1 MHTIASPDRG
11 ESQGAAVNFSVE
23 YLIRF
28 QHCDP
33 AGIVFYPRYYE
44 MLNQVVEDWFAEGL
58 HWSFADMARERSE
71 GIPLVHARCDFLE
84 ASQIGERLTFTLE
97 LARIG
102 TKSFNVTITA
112 TCAGTTRLRAE
123 LVLAYVRTTDRMRAI
138 PLPDELRA
146 RMQPYLQK

>member
-1 MHTIASPDRG
+1 M
-11 ESQGAAVNFSVE
+11 NFSVE

-58 HWSFADMARERSE
+58 NWSFADMARLRSE
-71 GIPLVHARCDFLE
+71 GVPLVHASCDFLQ
-84 ASQIGERLTFTLE
+84 ASQIGERVTFTLE
-97 LARIG
+97 LTRIG
-102 TKSFNVTITA
+102 TRSFSVTITGA
-112 TCAGTTRLRAE
+112 CSGATRLRAE

-138 PLPDELRA
+138 PLPEELRA
-146 RMQPYLQK
+146 RMQPYLRC